1 MAKKSLP
8 PLPDPEIERNIPHCS
23 PTEEDRFDRNFLWTF
38 EDIRMLIGSNMP
50 IFGDEEHPCVSLRL
64 RDMKKPINILTGM
77 DYWLDNLMCQ
87 VPEVVMCYH
96 LDGIVQRYELI
107 KTEDLPTLDGSK
119 FSPKIVKNIAQ
130 NVLAFLKS
138 NAAKEG
144 HTYWLFKGKN
154 DDIVKLYD
162 LTSLS
167 QKDGGIKPTKAAAE
181 EEDEASSPPSP
192 PEPEHENPF
201 QTPVSLLLYRLAR
214 SLLESGTGKEDDATA
229 RALLQNCVGLLNKSK
244 FPHIATSAHFLLSE
258 LYVPSDTD
266 PARPTFTQSTPAAP
280 SEEEDDDCVAAG
292 SDSQENSDEETF
304 SVEVNS
310 LCHPYKLK
318 GFREEIAPLISA
330 DVEFRCSEALVNIEL
345 GLQYLTQLET
355 LNRVKEEAYKKER
368 ENIER
373 DNLKM
378 SVPNKPIPM
387 GYISPESSRTMV
399 TRTRSLSCSELQR
412 LKDGGGAPKL
422 EKNLSTTE
430 YLKFLLLKKALLVY
444 VTLAEASYDLERYG
458 RSLRC
463 IKRAINCHSM
473 IDSLGG
479 AVETDVTRNLMS
491 FALGVAGDCYMAQV
505 ARWNNVPLYQEQYST
520 DEEGDEGIAAE
531 IEKYTEETER
541 DWTIKHP
548 KDIQEVII
556 FY

>member
-1 MAKKSLP
+1 MP
-8 PLPDPEIERNIPHCS
+8 PLPDPEIEKNIPHCS

-107 KTEDLPTLDGSK
+107 KTEDLPTLDGSR

-130 NVLAFLKS
+130 NVLSFLKS

-162 LTSLS
+162 LTSLE
-167 QKDGGIKPTKAAAE
+167 QKDGGIKPEKSAG
-181 EEDEASSPPSP
+181 EDERREESPPSP

-214 SLLESGTGKEDDATA
+214 NILEFQGSKEDDATA
-229 RALLQNCVGLLNKSK
+229 RALLQNCVGLLDKNK

-266 PARPTFTQSTPAAP
+266 PSRPTFPQPTPAA
-280 SEEEDDDCVAAG
+280 EEEDDDDGETAVVDG
-292 SDSQENSDEETF
+292 QDSSDEETF

-310 LCHPYKLK
+310 LCRPYKFK
-318 GFREEIAPLISA
+318 GFREEEAPLISA
-330 DVEFRCSEALVNIEL
+330 DVEFRCCEALVNIEL
-345 GLQYLTQLET
+345 GLKYLTRMET
-355 LNRVKEEAYKKER
+355 LNRAKEEAYKKER

-387 GYISPESSRTMV
+387 GYISAESSRWVSFLMYCIG
-399 TRTRSLSCSELQR
+399 R
-412 LKDGGGAPKL
+412 KI
-422 EKNLSTTE
+422 
-430 YLKFLLLKKALLVY
+430 YKFFRQLFWI
-444 VTLAEASYDLERYG
+444 RYPY
-458 RSLRC
+458 SV
-463 IKRAINCHSM
+463 
-473 IDSLGG
+473 LG
-479 AVETDVTRNLMS
+479 
-491 FALGVAGDCYMAQV
+491 
-505 ARWNNVPLYQEQYST
+505 
-520 DEEGDEGIAAE
+520 
-531 IEKYTEETER
+531 
-541 DWTIKHP
+541 
-548 KDIQEVII
+548 
-556 FY
+556 